1 MADYQTFFNIS
12 HDLFCVL
19 DRNGYYKNVNPAFFS
34 LLNYSEEELTGHPFV
49 YFVHPDDVET
59 TLHEY
64 EKAREGK
71 RNKVIQNRFRSSDG
85 SFHWISWTTI
95 VADDVG
101 NFYSSG
107 QNISAQKRMEEA
119 HRKAQEEGKKQVTK
133 AIIQTQESERS
144 KISLE
149 LHDNVNQVLTT
160 VKLLMDVSQD
170 NPQIAKANLGRAIA
184 LQQEAITEIQNISRR
199 LSAPSIGNLPLADSI
214 RELVHHYPDE
224 SKLAFSLALDGLESL
239 EIDQYIHMAFYRIL
253 QEQLTNIVKH
263 AKAQNVQITLRRS
276 DDKLVM
282 EVVDDGQGFDPEKK
296 SQGIGI
302 QNMKARVESA
312 NGTFS
317 LTGERGKGTRL
328 LVAIPLE

>member
-19 DRNGYYKNVNPAFFS
+19 DHKGYYKNVNPAFFS
-34 LLNYSEEELTGHPFV
+34 LLNYSEEELGSHPFT
-49 YFVHPDDVET
+49 YFVHPDDVAV

-64 EKAREGK
+64 EKAKKGR
-71 RNKVIQNRFRSSDG
+71 RNDIIQNRFRSSDG

-95 VADDVG
+95 VADDAG
-101 NFYSSG
+101 NFYASG
-107 QNISAQKRMEEA
+107 QNISAQKQMEEA
-119 HRKAQEEGKKQVTK
+119 HRKAQEEAKKYVTK

-170 NPQIAKANLGRAIA
+170 GPEIAKANLPRAIA
-184 LQQEAITEIQNISRR
+184 LQQEAINEIQTISRR
-199 LSAPSIGNLPLADSI
+199 LSVPTIGNLPLVDSI
-214 RELVHHYPDE
+214 RELVHQYPE
-224 SKLAFSLALDGLESL
+224 KSNLVFSLKLDELEGVA
-239 EIDQYIHMAFYRIL
+239 IDHYIHMAFYRIL

-263 AKAQNVQITLRRS
+263 AKARNVEILLRRLG
-276 DDKLVM
+276 DKLAM
-282 EVVDDGQGFDPEKK
+282 EVRDDGQGFDPEKK

-317 LTGERGKGTRL
+317 LTGQRGKGTQL
-328 LVAIPLE
+328 KVIIPLE